1 MKFRLLG
8 VLFLIGGLA
17 AGWFWGLGPLREA
30 QAHAPIVKYSMKT
43 FMVVPLSIVIGLLL
57 IGWGERVWALVNGAP
72 ENPRILAYRIV
83 MIAVVGLIAWGS
95 WTWFDGQMTA
105 LGYGEIR

>member
-8 VLFLIGGLA
+8 IVFLIGGLV
-17 AGWFWGLGPLREA
+17 AGWFWGLGPLRDA
-30 QAHAPIVKYSMKT
+30 QAHAPVVKYSMQT
-43 FMVVPLSIVIGLLL
+43 FMVVPLAIIIGLLL
-57 IGWGERVWALVNGAP
+57 IGWGERVWALVHGAP
-72 ENPRILAYRIV
+72 SDSKILVQRLV

-105 LGYGEIR
+105 LGYSEIR